1 MTKMNHF
8 NLVTGHNHMINVTYS
23 TLSNRRNGCNKQNG
37 GKKLNQIKFIM
48 DPISKTVLKI
58 INFKR

>member
-8 NLVTGHNHMINVTYS
+8 NLVTGHNHMFNLTYS

-37 GKKLNQIKFIM
+37 VQKLNQIKFVM
-48 DPISKTVLKI
+48 DPISRMALEIV
-58 INFKR
+58 NFKR